1 MNNKLSI
8 QDLASAYA
16 EKSGIDQ
23 KSAHAFVKT
32 VFEIVEEF
40 ISTDKIVK
48 IKGLGTFK
56 LISVSDRESVN
67 VNTGERI
74 VIAGHTKLSF
84 TPDTPLRDAVNR
96 PFADFETTPIN
107 DSTPLEAMEK
117 LPSQNEEL
125 PSGDSSEDYAEEQNL
140 VVVEETVLDE
150 PFSPESHASYDESVE
165 TVANAEDE
173 RVGEDPQVET
183 KEEAMPVE
191 TNEEAM
197 PVETKEEAMPVETK
211 EEVLPVETKEEVL
224 PVILVHKP
232 NDDNPS
238 YPMSE
243 EPIAEPVPG
252 KAGKSH
258 TWLYVCL
265 CLILMAAS
273 YVCGHYRLLDKVE
286 VALYSDSEEVHAN
299 DVSQQDAVK
308 ENAAPTVSADSCAE
322 CDTLRQDSVPV
333 ADKAPEAT
341 SQTKEDPAEIAKYFP
356 QVPGGEY
363 WIVGDAGYVH
373 HMQVGETLY
382 RIAGK
387 ELGNQNLVR
396 YLIVFNKFEDPN
408 IIHTGD
414 PIRIP
419 KLVKKEQSGPT
430 QVRAE

>member
-96 PFADFETTPIN
+96 PFADFETTPKH

-117 LPSQNEEL
+117 LPLQNEEL

-191 TNEEAM
+191 T
-197 PVETKEEAMPVETK
+197 KEEAMPVETK
-211 EEVLPVETKEEVL
+211 EEVLPIETKVEVL
-224 PVILVHKP
+224 PVIPVHKP

-341 SQTKEDPAEIAKYFP
+341 SQPEEDPAEIAKYFP

-419 KLVKKEQSGPT
+419 KLVKKEQAGPT